1 MKEINV
7 DATNAIVGRLGAYV
21 AKQSLLGR
29 KVNVLN
35 SEKALMSGEPKNNVE
50 MYRYL
55 TQEIN
60 TGRTRRGPF
69 ISRYPD
75 RLLKRMF
82 RSMLPW
88 AKPRGREAYKRIMC
102 YISVPQEFKDKKFEK
117 VAVADG
123 NKLTTK
129 HITVGDLSRRIGGH
143 FNA

>member
-1 MKEINV
+1 MKEIYV
-7 DATNAIVGRLGAYV
+7 DATNTVIGRLGTYV

-35 SEKALMSGEPKNNVE
+35 SEKAIMSGDPKNNVE
-50 MYRYL
+50 VYRYL

-102 YISVPQEFKDKKFEK
+102 YISVPQEFKDKNLERVG
-117 VAVADG
+117 VAEG
-123 NKLTTK
+123 SRLTTK
-129 HITVGDLSRRIGGH
+129 YITLGDLSRRIGGH
-143 FNA
+143 FNV